1 LLQGSFIIP
10 RLNVCTI
17 LINTWDDEMNGA
29 LTETSLPLA
38 NKRQGK
44 VRDLYDITLADGTE
58 GLLII
63 ASDRVSVFDVVL
75 ASGVPGKGVLLTRV
89 AEFWFKHFA
98 GTVTHHLIST
108 DSDDIPGIS
117 VQDKALLQ
125 GRVMICRKTQVVPI
139 ESIVRGYITGSGW
152 KDYQKTGQV
161 CGIDLPVGLQNSSK
175 LEQPIFTPSTKA
187 DAGHDENISFEAA
200 CEIVGIDVM
209 TVIRDKSLDI
219 YARARDFAAERGI
232 IIADT
237 KFEFGQD
244 PVTGEVILIDEVLT
258 PDSSRFWPADEWEA
272 GREQNSFDKQYVRNY
287 TQALFEAGKWDKA
300 YPAPALPDEIIE
312 ITLKRYQEALDRLG
326 IR

>member
-1 LLQGSFIIP
+1 M
-10 RLNVCTI
+10 NV
-17 LINTWDDEMNGA
+17 A

-44 VRDLYDITLADGTE
+44 VRDLYDVPLADGTE

-75 ASGVPGKGVLLTRV
+75 ASGVPGKGVLLNRV
-89 AEFWFKHFA
+89 AEFWFNYFA
-98 GTVTHHLIST
+98 DTVKHHLIST
-108 DSDDIPGIS
+108 DSNDIPGIS
-117 VQDKALLQ
+117 EQDKAQLK
-125 GRVMICRKTQVVPI
+125 GRVMICRKTHVVPI

-152 KDYQKTGQV
+152 KDYQNTGQV
-161 CGIDLPVGLQNSSK
+161 CGIDLPAGLQNSSK
-175 LEQPIFTPSTKA
+175 LEQPLFTPSTKA
-187 DAGHDENISFEAA
+187 DEGHDENISFAA
-200 CEIVGIDVM
+200 ASEIVGADLM
-209 TVIRDKSLDI
+209 TVIRDKSRDI

-244 PVTGEVILIDEVLT
+244 TETGEVILIDEVLT

-287 TQALFEAGKWDKA
+287 TQGLVDAGKWDKA

-312 ITLKRYQEALDRLG
+312 ITLNRYQEALDRLG
-326 IR
+326 IS